1 MGDTTHLQTPA
12 SCNAQLQRLCEPDP
26 MALRVLL
33 VDDNRDFIGA
43 AARLLEAEGL
53 NIVGTARSTAEA
65 LALNASLKPD
75 VALVDIKL
83 GRESGIDLARSLGD
97 PADGGQPRVLLI
109 STHAEEDFRDL
120 IDAGPAV
127 GFVAKS
133 ALSADAILAALGDQ
147 PS

>member
-1 MGDTTHLQTPA
+1 MGDTTNLQTPA
-12 SCNAQLQRLCEPDP
+12 SCNAQPRRFCEPDP

-33 VDDNRDFIGA
+33 VDDNRDFIEA

-53 NIVGTARSTAEA
+53 NIVGTARTIAEA
-65 LALNASLKPD
+65 LALNASLKPE

-83 GRESGIDLARSLGD
+83 GRESGIDLARRLGD
-97 PADGGQPRVLLI
+97 AADAAPPYVLLI

-120 IDAGPAV
+120 IDASPAV

-133 ALSADAILAALGDQ
+133 ALSADAILAALVDLA
-147 PS
+147 S